1 MNTLRQSPEKMRA
14 MREALKRSTNPPA
27 DAMMYAEFAA
37 LPLNLFQRVCS
48 FAERDWFMFGA
59 CREGELEMCDE
70 ESPAP
75 LPLENFV
82 GTQRLDYDLY
92 VAMRTCLA
100 DNRNSDDKDSNDDS
114 DSEDEAAH
122 ERERQHARDYDSTYT
137 SDDE

>member
-1 MNTLRQSPEKMRA
+1 M
-14 MREALKRSTNPPA
+14 
-27 DAMMYAEFAA
+27 
-37 LPLNLFQRVCS
+37 
-48 FAERDWFMFGA
+48 ERGWFVFNA

-92 VAMRTCLA
+92 VAMRACLA
-100 DNRNSDDKDSNDDS
+100 ENRNCDKDSNDGS
-114 DSEDEAAH
+114 DSEDEVAQ

-137 SDDE
+137 SDSVRYKLEENFRASRGDGRRD

>member
-48 FAERDWFMFGA
+48 FAERDWFVFGA
-59 CREGELEMCDE
+59 CREGELE
-70 ESPAP
+70 SPAP
-75 LPLENFV
+75 PPLENFV
-82 GTQRLDYDLY
+82 GTLRLDYELY

-100 DNRNSDDKDSNDDS
+100 DNRNSDKDSNDDS
-114 DSEDEAAH
+114 DSEDEVAQ
-122 ERERQHARDYDSTYT
+122 ERERQHARDNDSTYT

>member
-75 LPLENFV
+75 LPGV
-82 GTQRLDYDLY
+82 G
-92 VAMRTCLA
+92 RTNPKA
-100 DNRNSDDKDSNDDS
+100 
-114 DSEDEAAH
+114 EP
-122 ERERQHARDYDSTYT
+122 
-137 SDDE
+137 

>member
-1 MNTLRQSPEKMRA
+1 MENAMNTLHQSPEKMRA

-27 DAMMYAEFAA
+27 DAFMYAEFAA
-37 LPLNLFQRVCS
+37 LPLNMFQRVCS
-48 FAERDWFMFGA
+48 FVERDWFAFNA

-92 VAMRTCLA
+92 VAMRACLA
-100 DNRNSDDKDSNDDS
+100 DNRNSDKEECVS
-114 DSEDEAAH
+114 
-122 ERERQHARDYDSTYT
+122 
-137 SDDE
+137 